1 MLTLIV
7 FKIELQGFPLGSLGS
22 PKSFTIWRGILKNLC
37 IKSTYDAYTCNT
49 IYCRFLN
56 NSISACM
63 DAMLLLILYWVT
75 VLVYINK
82 LKYFWVTVLV
92 YILIYIWRPK
102 SKIP

>member
-22 PKSFTIWRGILKNLC
+22 PKFKSYTIWWGILENLC
-37 IKSTYDAYTCNT
+37 IKSTYDAYTHNT

-75 VLVYINK
+75 VLIYINK
-82 LKYFWVTVLV
+82 FGSLY
-92 YILIYIWRPK
+92 
-102 SKIP
+102 